1 MSTITTRSGKGSP
14 LTHDEVDSNFTN
26 LNTDKY
32 ESGDSPSFAGLTVA
46 SDSSYAIDVSRP
58 SAGNTTLRITGGTTA
73 GNDVVF
79 RADIGNTTGTS
90 AIYFGDS
97 TTNGIGRI
105 MYEHDGDY
113 MRFFTVSAERMR
125 IDNTGKVGI
134 GTSSPDANGLTISS
148 VGSEMIH
155 LISSHSTKTYI
166 EAEGGS
172 GSMWRLGTVDS
183 NPDVRLEAM
192 YPTGDIK
199 FITNSSERMYITSA
213 GNVGIGT
220 TSPSG
225 MLHLSGALPRIYL
238 TDTDTATVSTF
249 SGENGW
255 LTLSAAT
262 SRITFNIAGS
272 EKMRIV
278 GDDVGIGTTSP
289 SQKLTVSGTDAR
301 IYLTGANTDIDM
313 DNSASG
319 QLSLDGNAYAF
330 GIALNSSGANLYTNS
345 VSRDLIF
352 GVNETEVMRVTD
364 SNVGIGTNSPG
375 YKLHTSGAN
384 VIENLTSSTAFAGKL
399 FVSST
404 TTGFGRYIA
413 AQADDMT
420 FGRYG
425 NAEHMRITSTGN
437 VGIGTTSPSELLEVY
452 GADPFI
458 SIVNTGETLG
468 GIKFADAQAPS
479 TQNAVVAFDSGGNSL
494 EFSINNTEHMRI
506 TSTGNVGIGLTNP
519 TAPLNVS
526 TTSGTIARFAAT
538 TNTAALEIN
547 SPAANYIALKAMAG
561 DGLIF
566 STNNTEKMRI
576 TSAGNV
582 GIGIASPQELLHLQK
597 TGGSTIR
604 FQNPGVRVWNIGN
617 DSTSF
622 VFYDSTAAAERMRID
637 SSGRVTMPNQVS
649 FRVEKTVDQ
658 TGTFPGTINVTWDSA
673 AYDVGSNFNFTND
686 RFYAPVTGKYSFSV
700 SLRADLIDSA
710 AGYYV
715 LKMVTSNFNYTWI
728 LDPNYTADLAYR
740 SFSLSTVADMDA
752 GDYCFI
758 QFQQSGGHTTTHVHG
773 ATGYA
778 WFSGHLLG

>member
-352 GVNETEVMRVTD
+352 GVNETEVMRVTND
-364 SNVGIGTNSPG
+364 NVRIGTSSPSD
-375 YKLHTSGAN
+375 T
-384 VIENLTSSTAFAGKL
+384 LTVAG
-399 FVSST
+399 
-404 TTGFGRYIA
+404 
-413 AQADDMT
+413 
-420 FGRYG
+420 
-425 NAEHMRITSTGN
+425 TGN
-437 VGIGTTSPSELLEVY
+437 
-452 GADPFI
+452 
-458 SIVNTGETLG
+458 
-468 GIKFADAQAPS
+468 
-479 TQNAVVAFDSGGNSL
+479 
-494 EFSINNTEHMRI
+494 FS
-506 TSTGNVGIGLTNP
+506 GNV
-519 TAPLNVS
+519 TASHFV
-526 TTSGTIARFAAT
+526 GTAT
-538 TNTAALEIN
+538 EAL
-547 SPAANYIALKAMAG
+547 Y
-561 DGLIF
+561 
-566 STNNTEKMRI
+566 
-576 TSAGNV
+576 
-582 GIGIASPQELLHLQK
+582 
-597 TGGSTIR
+597 
-604 FQNPGVRVWNIGN
+604 
-617 DSTSF
+617 
-622 VFYDSTAAAERMRID
+622 
-637 SSGRVTMPNQVS
+637 
-649 FRVEKTVDQ
+649 
-658 TGTFPGTINVTWDSA
+658 
-673 AYDVGSNFNFTND
+673 
-686 RFYAPVTGKYSFSV
+686 
-700 SLRADLIDSA
+700 
-710 AGYYV
+710 
-715 LKMVTSNFNYTWI
+715 
-728 LDPNYTADLAYR
+728 ADLAEKY
-740 SFSLSTVADMDA
+740 VADAHYEPGTVMVIGGDKEVTASNSYMDPTV
-752 GDYCFI
+752 
-758 QFQQSGGHTTTHVHG
+758 SGIVSTNPAFLMNKDLTAEHVVDLALTGRVPCKVHG
-773 ATGYA
+773 IINRGDMIV
-778 WFSGHLLG
+778 SGNIAGVGTSCTDPKFGTVVGKALENYNSKEVGIIEVIAGRL